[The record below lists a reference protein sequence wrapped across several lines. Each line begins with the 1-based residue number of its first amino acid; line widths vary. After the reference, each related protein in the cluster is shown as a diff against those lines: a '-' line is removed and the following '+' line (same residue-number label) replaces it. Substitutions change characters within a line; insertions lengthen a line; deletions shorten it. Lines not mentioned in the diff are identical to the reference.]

1 MLNPM
6 DLTGKKIFL
15 TGASSGIGRETA
27 IYLSKLGAKV
37 IIVARRENALR
48 ETIDMMEGAGHTYR
62 VIDLSDIN
70 SIECRMRD
78 IFDTQGAFDGFVHC
92 AGIGDNRPLQQ
103 LKYENAHK
111 IMLVSY
117 YAFLELVRVMTKRG
131 RYNQGFSIIG
141 VSSIAT
147 KTCRPS
153 QTAYAA
159 AKSAMDA
166 MMRCLA
172 LELSPKGIRINNVSP
187 AMIATEMYET
197 FKRKYNYDGAYMQRE
212 GRMGV
217 GKPIDVANAIAFL
230 LSDASKFIT
239 RSCIEISGGDH

>member
-1 MLNPM
+1 MINPM
-6 DLTGKKIFL
+6 DLRGKKILL
-15 TGASSGIGRETA
+15 TGASSGIGRDTS
-27 IYLSKLGAKV
+27 IHLSRLGAHL
-37 IIVARRENALR
+37 ILAARREEALR
-48 ETIDMMEGAGHTYR
+48 DTLALLEGTGHTYYA
-62 VIDLSDIN
+62 IDLAEIGA
-70 SIECRMRD
+70 IENNVAE
-78 IFDTQGAFDGFVHC
+78 IAITNGPLDGLVHC
-92 AGIGDNRPLQQ
+92 AGVGDNRPLPQ

-117 YAFLELVRVMTKRG
+117 YAYLELVRVTTKRG
-131 RYNQGFSIIG
+131 RYNDGFSIVG

-147 KTCRPS
+147 QTCRPS

-172 LELSPKGIRINNVSP
+172 LELSPKGIRINNVAP

-197 FKRKYNYDGAYMQRE
+197 FKRKYNYDEAHMKRE

-217 GKPIDVANAIAFL
+217 GETVDVANAIAFL
-230 LSDASKFIT
+230 LSDAAKFIT
-239 RSCIEISGGDH
+239 RSCVEISGGDH